1 MTKSAIV
8 RLVLCACLVLL
19 AGCGSA
25 PPIPSNSF
33 YRLDI
38 AAPATRLEAPLLNGI
53 LSVQV
58 GAAIPLYRD
67 RALLHSEPGAAGTL
81 QRYHYHYW
89 IDTPPH
95 LLQISLADYLR
106 SLGVAPVVVMPE
118 DGVEEQYRLRLDID
132 RFEHQRGPGGGL
144 VSVGVRVLLTER
156 TTGRLL
162 FQKRLQADA
171 AVQGDDF
178 TRLAAGYQQAT
189 TELFGHVV
197 RLLQARPFPQ

>member
-1 MTKSAIV
+1 MTKSAV
-8 RLVLCACLVLL
+8 ALLLCSCLVVL

-25 PPIPSNSF
+25 PPIPSDSF

-38 AAPATRLEAPLLNGI
+38 AAPATQLEAPMLKGI

-58 GAAIPLYRD
+58 GSAIPLYRD
-67 RALLHSEPGAAGTL
+67 RALLHSEPGAEGTL

-89 IDTPPH
+89 VDTPPH
-95 LLQISLADYLR
+95 LLQIGLADYLR

-118 DGVEEQYRLRLDID
+118 DGVDEQYRLRLDID

-144 VSVGVRVLLTER
+144 ASVGVRVLLTER
-156 TTGRLL
+156 ASGRLL
-162 FQKRLQADA
+162 LQERLRADA
-171 AVQGDDF
+171 SVQGDDF

-189 TELFGHVV
+189 TDLYGQIV
-197 RLLQARPFPQ
+197 RLLRARPAPE

>member
-1 MTKSAIV
+1 MTKSAV
-8 RLVLCACLVLL
+8 VLLLSSCLVLL

-38 AAPATRLEAPLLNGI
+38 AAPATRLTAPKLNGI

-67 RALLHSEPGAAGTL
+67 RALLHSEPGAEGTL

-89 IDTPPH
+89 VDTPPH

-118 DGVEEQYRLRLDID
+118 DGVDEQYRLRLDID

-156 TTGRLL
+156 ASGRLL
-162 FQKRLQADA
+162 LQERLRADA
-171 AVQGDDF
+171 TVQGDDF

-189 TELFGHVV
+189 TDLFEQVF
-197 RLLQARPFPQ
+197 RLLQAQPSPQ

>member
-1 MTKSAIV
+1 MTKSAII
-8 RLVLCACLVLL
+8 RTALCSCLVLL

-38 AAPATRLEAPLLNGI
+38 AAPATSLEAPLLNGI
-53 LSVQV
+53 LSVHV

-67 RALLHSEPGAAGTL
+67 RALLHSEPGAEGTL

-95 LLQISLADYLR
+95 LLQVGLADYLR
-106 SLGVAPVVVMPE
+106 SLRVAPMVVMPE
-118 DGVEEQYRLRLDID
+118 DGVDEQYRLRLDID
-132 RFEHQRGPGGGL
+132 RFEHQRGSGGGL

-156 TTGRLL
+156 ASGRLL
-162 FQKRLQADA
+162 LQERLQAEA

-189 TELFGHVV
+189 TELYGHVV
-197 RLLQARPFPQ
+197 RLLQTRPSPP